1 MQNRGSLSSQTQR
14 RGRQFCLPGEDT
26 RFLAEVPGPG
36 SHGWQVPSLRP
47 VLPTAGTRG
56 PASCLRGDPGLARLR
71 APGHPGAARRG
82 AGAGS
87 LHHLPPR

>member
-1 MQNRGSLSSQTQR
+1 M
-14 RGRQFCLPGEDT
+14 PGEDT

-47 VLPTAGTRG
+47 VLPPAGTRG

-71 APGHPGAARRG
+71 APGHPGRRAEEQEQGVCTICLPGDLLGGRRVAA
-82 AGAGS
+82 S
-87 LHHLPPR
+87 